1 MLKVFDQN
9 WDLAFI
15 LTIFLLLGLALF
27 IVWFLR
33 GIKKRPLWAHILS
46 GILLALGIFALFLLS
61 LKWITH
67 HGRSATVP
75 NVAGKTYE
83 EARKVLKKAG
93 FDVDIQDSIYVDT
106 MKPLSVIKQFPDAD
120 EVVKSNR
127 TVYLVIS
134 RAVPPIVEMP
144 NLVGYSFRN
153 AEMVLKNM
161 DMRIGDTT
169 FKPDFAKNAVLEQ
182 IYKGSSIA
190 PGTKIRKG
198 SVISLVLG
206 DGVGKREFTVPVIT
220 RMQFCEVKRILEE
233 SGIVIGAIVADANVT
248 DTCSAWIYKQNPE
261 RFNDE
266 KQLNHIRT
274 GQTIDV
280 WLQLDKPSKKDS
292 ADKELLKPL
301 E

>member
-1 MLKVFDQN
+1 VFK
-9 WDLAFI
+9 FI
-15 LTIFLLLGLALF
+15 TY
-27 IVWFLR
+27 
-33 GIKKRPLWAHILS
+33 RPLWVNIITGIILA
-46 GILLALGIFALFLLS
+46 IGIFAIFLLS
-61 LKWITH
+61 LKWMTQ

-75 NVAGKTYE
+75 NVAGKNYE
-83 EARKVLKKAG
+83 EARKLLKKAG
-93 FDVDIQDSIYVDT
+93 FDVEIQDSIYADT
-106 MKPLSVIKQFPDAD
+106 LKPLSVIKQIPDAD

-153 AEMVLKNM
+153 AEMVLTNM
-161 DMRIGDTT
+161 DLKIGDTT

-182 IYKGSSIA
+182 LYNGTTIA

-198 SVISLVLG
+198 TVISLVLG
-206 DGVGKREFTVPVIT
+206 DGVGNREFTVPVIT

-233 SGIVIGAIVADANVT
+233 SGIIIGAIVMDADVT
-248 DTCSAWIYKQNPE
+248 DTCNAWIYKQNPE
-261 RFNDE
+261 RFNEE

-292 ADKELLKPL
+292 ADKEMLKPL
-301 E
+301 

>member
-1 MLKVFDQN
+1 MFK
-9 WDLAFI
+9 FI
-15 LTIFLLLGLALF
+15 TH
-27 IVWFLR
+27 
-33 GIKKRPLWAHILS
+33 RPLWVNIVV
-46 GILLALGIFALFLLS
+46 GIILALGIFALFLLS

-67 HGRSATVP
+67 HGRSATIP
-75 NVAGKTYE
+75 NVAGKSYE
-83 EARKVLKKAG
+83 EARKLLKKAG
-93 FDVDIQDSIYVDT
+93 FDVEIQDSIYVDT
-106 MKPLSVIKQFPDAD
+106 VKPLSVIRQIPDAD
-120 EVVKSNR
+120 EVVKTNR

-134 RAVPPIVEMP
+134 RAVPPVVEMP

-153 AEMVLKNM
+153 AEMVLANM
-161 DMRIGDTT
+161 NLKIGDTT

-182 IYKGSSIA
+182 LYNGSTIA

-206 DGVGKREFTVPVIT
+206 DGVGNREFTVPVIT

-233 SGIVIGAIVADANVT
+233 SGIVIGAIVADADIT

-261 RFNDE
+261 RFNEE

-280 WLQLDKPSKKDS
+280 WLQREKPAKKDS
-292 ADKELLKPL
+292 IDIPQPL
-301 E
+301 